1 MFSFVLIVVGA
12 IAVVGGAILRPFLGR
27 WIDERNIERLRLR
40 YSLDRPTAER
50 LYRLARRDGF
60 GSAWKTVIEGPPDAA
75 AQAGETGRT
84 RRTRPTG
91 RTRSSLAGRN
101 RA

>member
-1 MFSFVLIVVGA
+1 MFSFVLIIVGA
-12 IAVVGGAILRPFLGR
+12 IAVVVGAILRPFLGR

-50 LYRLARRDGF
+50 LFRLARRDGF
-60 GSAWKTVIEGPPDAA
+60 WSAWKTVIEGPPGAA
-75 AQAGETGRT
+75 GQAGETIRP